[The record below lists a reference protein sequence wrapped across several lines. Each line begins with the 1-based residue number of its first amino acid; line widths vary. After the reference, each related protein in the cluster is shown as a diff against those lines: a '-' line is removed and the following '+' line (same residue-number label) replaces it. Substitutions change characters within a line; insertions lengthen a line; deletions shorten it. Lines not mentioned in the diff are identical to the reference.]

1 MCAANLLSQRTRLV
15 EPPAPLLLFSSPC
28 LCPCLRLA
36 FALAFALAVAL
47 AVALALAFLVVIPA
61 GNLLLPLPLPLLL
74 PLPLPLLLL
83 FWLSFPQGICLFS
96 RSQQTPERPTG
107 AQPIHVATQGRRSSM
122 QRLSSAWSVE
132 NISNAMISKQIKTS
146 PKWRGISPDL
156 SYCFQQALSAPL
168 PRSQTPSASC
178 PTLAVALAFAC
189 VFVSLVVIPPGN
201 LLLAHNLYRCI

>member
-36 FALAFALAVAL
+36 FALTF
-47 AVALALAFLVVIPA
+47 ALAFLVVIPA
-61 GNLLLPLPLPLLL
+61 GNLLLPLPLLLLL
-74 PLPLPLLLL
+74 PLPLPLLLPL
-83 FWLSFPQGICLFS
+83 RFCCHSRRESACSPVPNRRPQ
-96 RSQQTPERPTG
+96 RPTG

-132 NISNAMISKQIKTS
+132 NISNAMILKQIKTS